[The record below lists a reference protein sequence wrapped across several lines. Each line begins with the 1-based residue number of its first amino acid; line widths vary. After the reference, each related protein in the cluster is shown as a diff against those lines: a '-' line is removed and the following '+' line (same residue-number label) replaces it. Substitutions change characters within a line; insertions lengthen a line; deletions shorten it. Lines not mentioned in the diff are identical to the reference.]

1 LLVLQAEARILV
13 SVYVSMSRLRVAP
26 GRAQEVVC
34 AFRGRAHLV
43 DEAPG
48 FLKLEVWRNDR
59 DEGELVMVSHWTDRE
74 CFKSYMKS
82 EAHRL
87 SHDRIDPEL
96 DAEIRLEALEHMH
109 TYDVV
114 AE

>member
-1 LLVLQAEARILV
+1 
-13 SVYVSMSRLRVAP
+13 MSRLRVAP
-26 GRAQEVVC
+26 GQAQELVS

-48 FLKLEVWRNDR
+48 FLNLEVWRNDR
-59 DEGELVMVSHWTDRE
+59 DAGERVMVTRWTDRE

-96 DAEIRLEALEHMH
+96 DAEIKLEALERMH
-109 TYDVV
+109 TFDVV
-114 AE
+114 AD